1 MKKYTLLLI
10 VLISPLLSLVAQDK
24 VLEKSGKQPAWL
36 NNLEKDFI
44 IASGTGL
51 TIQEAQEKALTVVRE
66 QIVGSVAVNVK
77 TKTES
82 SQAESIT
89 NKTVASFLE
98 KFSSQ
103 TSTESSKV
111 PFLQGISLSKVESF
125 YWVKQQRKDKSVYYT
140 YHIRYPFPKVEL
152 AQLVFEFKL
161 RDEQLTKDL
170 QALLAQLETV
180 SSVEQIEKNIG
191 ELTVLSDYF
200 MDGRKSQAE
209 LGITSYKAMFPSLE
223 LAEVA
228 NTIGELTYC
237 LRLGTRVI
245 TTAKKPVMKS
255 DCARITSN
263 NNCVVKYDYS
273 NCYEEPENNILIKYR
288 FGNTDVQK
296 KFYFDI
302 SENKASIFVNEPF
315 HLTASANGGSTIDA
329 SMLDMTVVS
338 KYAAAFTIEKVTLEF
353 PGSSPV
359 IIENIGQSFSGK
371 GNHGLKLQINTSIPK
386 DATSTRNKTL
396 PLLSGYIQYKSDN
409 TGELKTYRIYNHSYT
424 TDW

>member
-1 MKKYTLLLI
+1 M
-10 VLISPLLSLVAQDK
+10 AQDK
-24 VLEKSGKQPAWL
+24 VLEKSGKQPIWL
-36 NNLEKDFI
+36 YNLEKDYI

-51 TIQEAQEKALTVVRE
+51 SIQEAQDKALSVVRE

-82 SQAESIT
+82 SQNESIS

-98 KFSSQ
+98 KFESQ

-111 PFLQGISLSKVESF
+111 PFLQGITLSKVESF
-125 YWVKQQRKDKSVYYT
+125 YWIKQQRKDKSIYYT

-152 AQLVFEFKL
+152 SQLVFEFKL

-170 QALLAQLETV
+170 QDLLAQIEAV
-180 SSVEQIEKNIG
+180 STVEQIEKNIG
-191 ELTVLSDYF
+191 ELSVLSDYF

-209 LGITSYKAMFPSLE
+209 LGIASYKAMFTSIE
-223 LAEVA
+223 LVEVA
-228 NTIGELTYC
+228 NAVGEFTYC

-245 TTAKKPVMKS
+245 TTSKKPVLKS
-255 DCARITSN
+255 ECARIMSN

-273 NCYEEPENNILIKYR
+273 NCYEDPENNILVKYR

-315 HLTASANGGSTIDA
+315 YLTAFSSSEATIDA
-329 SMLDMTVVS
+329 FILDLTVVS
-338 KYAAAFTIEKVTLEF
+338 KYTAPFTIEKVTLEL

-359 IIENIGQSFSGK
+359 IIENIRQNFSGK
-371 GNHGLKLQINTSIPK
+371 GNHNLKLQINTSIPK
-386 DATSTRNKTL
+386 DATSTRIKVL
-396 PLLSGYIQYKSDN
+396 PLLSGYIQYKSGN
-409 TGELKTYRIYNHSYT
+409 TGEVKTYRIYNHGYT
-424 TDW
+424 TNW